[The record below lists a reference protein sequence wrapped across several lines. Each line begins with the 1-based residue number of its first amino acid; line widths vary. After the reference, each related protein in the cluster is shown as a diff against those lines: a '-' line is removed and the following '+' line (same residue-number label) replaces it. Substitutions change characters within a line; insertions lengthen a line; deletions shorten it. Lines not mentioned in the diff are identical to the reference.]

1 MAEALPLLSP
11 LVAPAPVRK
20 PRPLRSLTAPLLL
33 VANANASG
41 LVSRPGIVEA
51 AATLLRSRGAGVQLR
66 LTSSLE
72 EVGELLSES
81 ERRVVLLGGDGTLHA
96 AANVPGPKP
105 ELALLPAGRANNVA
119 RSLGIPTDLAQAA
132 RLAVEGGSRPL
143 DGIVAQAAGR
153 RYVAVEGV
161 SVGFHAIARSG
172 YRAANSADVRAAIRT
187 GARAFARFQPIAVG
201 LDVDGDVE
209 VLRTAQL
216 FVVNTPLYGPGLRV
230 APADP
235 ADGLLDLVSIDVA
248 GRPQLAARLAQ
259 LRRGTHL
266 GKAGVRHL
274 RARRVRI
281 ATGGSSPI
289 VADTTDLGSGTVDLA
304 VVPGAISVV
313 GGRA

>member
-1 MAEALPLLSP
+1 MAEALPLSP
-11 LVAPAPVRK
+11 PVAPVPLRK
-20 PRPLRSLTAPLLL
+20 PRALRSLTAPLLL

-41 LVSRPGIVEA
+41 LVSRPELVEA

-66 LTSSLE
+66 LTSSPE

-96 AANVPGPKP
+96 AANVPGQKP

-132 RLAVEGGSRPL
+132 RLAVEGSSTPL
-143 DGIVAQAAGR
+143 DGIVARSDGR

-172 YRAANSADVRAAIRT
+172 YHATNSADVGAAVRT
-187 GARAFARFQPIAVG
+187 GAEAFARFRPIAVG
-201 LDVDGDVE
+201 LEVDGDVE

-216 FVVNTPLYGPGLRV
+216 FVVNTPRFGPGLRV

-235 ADGLLDLVSIDVA
+235 ADGLLDLVSIDVP
-248 GRPQLAARLAQ
+248 GRRQLAVRLAQ

-274 RARRVRI
+274 RAQRIRI

-289 VADTTDLGSGTVDLA
+289 IADTTNLGSGTVDLA
-304 VVPGAISVV
+304 VMPGAISLVE
-313 GGRA
+313 GQA

>member
-1 MAEALPLLSP
+1 MAEALPLSP
-11 LVAPAPVRK
+11 LVAPAPLRK
-20 PRPLRSLTAPLLL
+20 PRALRSLTAPLLL

-41 LVSRPGIVEA
+41 LVNRPELVEA

-66 LTSSLE
+66 LTSSLD
-72 EVGELLSES
+72 EVGELLSEH

-132 RLAVEGGSRPL
+132 RLAVEGSSQPL
-143 DGIVAQAAGR
+143 DGIVARSNGR

-172 YRAANSADVRAAIRT
+172 YHATNSADVGAAVRT
-187 GARAFARFQPIAVG
+187 GARAFARFRPIVVG
-201 LDVDGDVE
+201 LEVDGDVE

-216 FVVNTPLYGPGLRV
+216 FVVNTPRFGPALQV

-248 GRPQLAARLAQ
+248 DRRHLAARLAQ

-266 GKAGVRHL
+266 GKPGVRHVRGQHL
-274 RARRVRI
+274 RI
-281 ATGGSSPI
+281 AAGGSSPI

-304 VVPGAISVV
+304 VMPRAISIV
-313 GGRA
+313 GGRV